1 MQTVL
6 PEGFP
11 FFSVK
16 TKLFL
21 VLNFTRAND
30 MFVML
35 ATCWLSCN
43 LIIVSQCVSVM
54 CSVFVYMI
62 SLRKSIDGI
71 MYGLLVTQEIEGF
84 SSRTCTHLC
93 ALWKGINVNYCILK
107 YFLCFYLI
115 QYIYVNYYLNTFMD
129 IRIPSLKPIIKSTTT
144 KACMDWFNLF
154 VDLCVRGGGGGVIM
168 HLSEPWKPILANNTK
183 TRLFRVFTFVG
194 TKIAFDKPT

>member
-1 MQTVL
+1 VTYFITLMNSFNKTNATIFLMQTVL

-62 SLRKSIDGI
+62 SVRRSIDGI
-71 MYGLLVTQEIEGF
+71 MYGLLVTQGIAGF
-84 SSRTCTHLC
+84 SSRTGTHLC
-93 ALWKGINVNYCILK
+93 ALWKGINVIYCILK
-107 YFLCFYLI
+107 YFLMFL
-115 QYIYVNYYLNTFMD
+115 LNTIHICKLLFKHIYGHPD
-129 IRIPSLKPIIKSTTT
+129 SLVKIHNKIYYNKS
-144 KACMDWFNLF
+144 
-154 VDLCVRGGGGGVIM
+154 M
-168 HLSEPWKPILANNTK
+168 HGL
-183 TRLFRVFTFVG
+183 V
-194 TKIAFDKPT
+194 